1 MIHNIPLEALDEILR
16 LGAKSMIAHQRNYP
30 EGYRLQLSYLI
41 WLWFENNASEYV
53 QNAANEYDSQN
64 SKISGEYFSFF
75 NAFLRTSKLFCILP
89 LILYSSAKNT
99 YIFGLAKFNFIASF
113 IVLISALSATAQK
126 YAYVDSDYIL
136 SNIPEYKS
144 AQAQVDNLS
153 VQWQKEIEVKY
164 SEIDK
169 LYKAFQAEQILLTE
183 DMKKKR
189 ETEIIT
195 KEKEVKE
202 LQKSKFGVD
211 GELFKKRQDLVK
223 PIQDKVYNAIKD
235 MAVKGTYA
243 VVFDKASGTTMLYT
257 NPKYDKSDLIL
268 TNMGYKKGST
278 K

>member
-1 MIHNIPLEALDEILR
+1 MKKLLIVTSIMI
-16 LGAKSMIAHQRNYP
+16 
-30 EGYRLQLSYLI
+30 
-41 WLWFENNASEYV
+41 
-53 QNAANEYDSQN
+53 
-64 SKISGEYFSFF
+64 
-75 NAFLRTSKLFCILP
+75 C
-89 LILYSSAKNT
+89 
-99 YIFGLAKFNFIASF
+99 
-113 IVLISALSATAQK
+113 SALSASAQK

-153 VQWQKEIEVKY
+153 VQWQKEIETKY
-164 SEIDK
+164 VEIDK

-223 PIQDKVYNAIKD
+223 PIQDKVYNAIK
-235 MAVKGTYA
+235 ALAEKSTYA

-268 TNMGYKKGST
+268 SNMGYKKGTT